1 MVVTEIR
8 RFMDA
13 AIGKLS
19 PAKARELATSLV
31 QGQGK
36 EQVTRAAQDLLEW
49 SNKNRERL
57 VELVRSEVR
66 SQLKQLGVASRDEV
80 DALRRRVRELERGGA
95 PRARSTAK
103 RSTAK
108 RSTAKRSTAKRS
120 TAKRST
126 AKRPTAKRP
135 TAKRPASTVPA
146 ATGATS
152 PRPATSVSSPAG
164 VPTGS

>member
-49 SNKNRERL
+49 STKNRERL

-66 SQLKQLGVASRDEV
+66 SQLKQLGVASRDEG

-108 RSTAKRSTAKRS
+108 RSTAKRSAARRS
-120 TAKRST
+120 
-126 AKRPTAKRP
+126 
-135 TAKRPASTVPA
+135 TAKRPASTVSTA
-146 ATGATS
+146 SSATS
-152 PRPATSVSSPAG
+152 PRPAPALASPAG
-164 VPTGS
+164 VPTRS